1 MGAIKKLNPIRNI
14 GSAAGLLYIVIPD
27 GLEAKQHVAPSNL
40 ERGEE
45 DLRRGSSGCAVRKTL
60 TATARTYKEN
70 APWRLIAPPTPTC

>member
-27 GLEAKQHVAPSNL
+27 GLEAEQHVAPSNL

-45 DLRRGSSGCAVRKTL
+45 DLR
-60 TATARTYKEN
+60 N
-70 APWRLIAPPTPTC
+70 

>member
-27 GLEAKQHVAPSNL
+27 GFDAKQQVAPSYS

-45 DLRRGSSGCAVRKTL
+45 DLR
-60 TATARTYKEN
+60 N
-70 APWRLIAPPTPTC
+70 